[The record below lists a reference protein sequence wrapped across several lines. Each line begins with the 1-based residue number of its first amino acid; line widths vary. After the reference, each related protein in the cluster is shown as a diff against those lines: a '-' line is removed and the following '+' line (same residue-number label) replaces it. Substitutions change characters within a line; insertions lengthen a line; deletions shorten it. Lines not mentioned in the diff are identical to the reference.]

1 MSETLLTRDGRTV
14 LRLRRRL
21 AHPPERVWPALVEPE
36 RLSAWFP
43 ARVELDGPG
52 QALTAGA
59 RLRFVFEAG
68 EGPTTTGQ
76 VTALEPAGPPMV
88 VEFTWGDDRLRWEA
102 HPDGDGTVLVLEHTF
117 ADRWGAAS
125 FAAGWHTCI
134 GALGHVLAG
143 REPAPGDPFT
153 LHEAFVH
160 ALDLD
165 VGWVEADGDAW
176 VVRVERQLTA
186 PVEAAWAALTGGGEP
201 APGDPPPAP
210 ATSEAV
216 PALAL
221 VAVDPG
227 RALEYG
233 WGAPGAPEGTV
244 RWALGDGTGHGARL
258 HLAQRG
264 RGDGAEAALAAWR
277 LPVEL
282 LAAQAL
288 ATRLRA
294 DRGD

>member
-21 AHPPERVWPALVEPE
+21 AHPPEAVWAALVEPA
-36 RLSAWFP
+36 RLRAWFP
-43 ARVELDGPG
+43 ARVELDAPG
-52 QALTAGA
+52 GTLAAGA
-59 RLRFVFEAG
+59 RLRFVFEGG
-68 EGPTTTGQ
+68 EGPTTTGL
-76 VTALEPAGPPMV
+76 VTAFEAAGPPRV
-88 VEFTWGDDRLRWEA
+88 LEFTWGEDRLRWEA
-102 HPDGDGTVLVLEHTF
+102 HPDPGGTLLVLEHTF

-125 FAAGWHTCI
+125 FAAGWHTCV
-134 GALGHVLAG
+134 GALAHSLAG
-143 REPAPGDPFT
+143 TEQSPADPFT
-153 LHEAFVH
+153 LHEAFVR

-165 VGWVEADGDAW
+165 GGWVEPTADGW

-186 PVEAAWAALTGGGEP
+186 PVEAAWAALTGGAEP
-201 APGDPPPAP
+201 KPGDPPPAP
-210 ATSEAV
+210 ATTTAV

-227 RALEYG
+227 RALEYH
-233 WGAPGAPEGTV
+233 WGGQGAPEGTV
-244 RWALGDGTGHGARL
+244 RWALAEGTGHGARL

-264 RGDGAEAALAAWR
+264 HGGDARAALAAWR

-288 ATRLRA
+288 AARLRA
-294 DRGD
+294 NRGD

>member
-1 MSETLLTRDGRTV
+1 VSETLLTEDGRTV

-21 AHPPERVWPALVEPE
+21 AHPPERVWPALVEPG

-52 QALTAGA
+52 ERLAAGA
-59 RLRFVFEAG
+59 KLRFVFEAG
-68 EGPTTTGQ
+68 EGPTATGL
-76 VTALEPAGPPMV
+76 VTALDEAGPPKV

-102 HPDGDGTVLVLEHTF
+102 HPDEGGTLLVLEHTF

-125 FAAGWHTCI
+125 FAAGWHTCVA
-134 GALGHVLAG
+134 GLAAALAG
-143 REPAPGDPFT
+143 TQAPAGDPFT
-153 LHEAFVH
+153 LHEAFLH
-160 ALDLD
+160 ALELD
-165 VGWVEADGDAW
+165 GGWVETSGDGW
-176 VVRVERQLTA
+176 VARVERQLTA
-186 PVEAAWAALTGGGEP
+186 PVEAAWAALTGGAEP
-201 APGDPPPAP
+201 EPGQAPPAP
-210 ATSEAV
+210 ATSAAV
-216 PALAL
+216 PALDL

-233 WGAPGAPEGTV
+233 WGRPGQSEGTV
-244 RWALGDGTGHGARL
+244 RWALAEGTGHGARL

-264 RGDGAEAALAAWR
+264 PGAAPDAALAAWR

-282 LAAQAL
+282 LAARCL
-288 ATRLRA
+288 AARLGA